1 MTTEDLLKGIRWRQR
16 FQNLQKAA
24 TQLDRGL
31 AIDLPSEIEM
41 QGIIQSFEFTF
52 ELAWK
57 TLKDYME
64 ALGTDTHLPRE
75 TIKSAFHAGLINNGE
90 IWLDML
96 DKRNLLAH
104 TYDEKL
110 AETAYQLI
118 RDTYVVQIRQLIL
131 DLEGKADEPTS

>member
-1 MTTEDLLKGIRWRQR
+1 M
-16 FQNLQKAA
+16 QKSE

-64 ALGTDTHLPRE
+64 ALGTDTHFPRE
-75 TIKSAFHAGLINNGE
+75 TIKSAFQAGLINNGK

-104 TYDEKL
+104 IYDEKL

-118 RDTYVVQIRQLIL
+118 RDTYYCADPPI
-131 DLEGKADEPTS
+131 DLGFRGES

>member
-64 ALGTDTHLPRE
+64 ALGTDTHFPRE

-110 AETAYQLI
+110 EETAYQLI